1 MGLKVCFET
10 QSLVQNGLRI
20 KNFSAYMESSVIS
33 ISGRPWGS
41 SESLNLAMHK
51 LETAKSGDL
60 ERLHCVLVR
69 YLLS

>member
-1 MGLKVCFET
+1 MGLNVCLEA
-10 QSLVQNGLRI
+10 QSLVQNGLRNN
-20 KNFSAYMESSVIS
+20 NFSAYMESSVIS

-41 SESLNLAMHK
+41 SESLNLAMHN

-60 ERLHCVLVR
+60 ERLHCVLD

>member
-1 MGLKVCFET
+1 MGLNVCLEA
-10 QSLVQNGLRI
+10 QSLVQNGLRNN
-20 KNFSAYMESSVIS
+20 NFSAYMESSVIS

-41 SESLNLAMHK
+41 SETLNLAMHN

-60 ERLHCVLVR
+60 ERLHCVLD

>member
-1 MGLKVCFET
+1 MGLKVCLEA
-10 QSLVQNGLRI
+10 QSLVQNGLRNN
-20 KNFSAYMESSVIS
+20 NFSAYMESSVIS

-41 SESLNLAMHK
+41 SETLNLAMHN

-60 ERLHCVLVR
+60 ERLHCVLD